1 MGEEGPQD
9 GASALDRPLA
19 GKAHAH
25 EKEKV
30 LLLCTRGVTF
40 RWVKGGKPFG
50 RKTTMTTTM
59 TMRAAA
65 VTAHATSIMIPIRF
79 LDFRLMSLLKSIVDP
94 QEQQTGTRRFFN
106 PEILLR
112 YFQR

>member
-1 MGEEGPQD
+1 MCYFNGVAYLVRDGVFFEKKWRRRSQACRLLPLRVRDMGEEGPQD

-50 RKTTMTTTM
+50 RKIDESG
-59 TMRAAA
+59 RW
-65 VTAHATSIMIPIRF
+65 
-79 LDFRLMSLLKSIVDP
+79 
-94 QEQQTGTRRFFN
+94 
-106 PEILLR
+106 
-112 YFQR
+112 